1 MKKNYPA
8 IALLVTAILAYGLLI
23 PFLGFYWDDLPM
35 SWIPYELGP
44 DALTRYFS
52 TNRPVWGLLYQIT
65 TRILPHV
72 PIYWQIFALLLRA
85 LTGILFFAVVKRIWK
100 NRGAFALVAAFIF
113 LLYPGFN
120 QQWGS
125 YLYSHFFIVLNFFLA
140 SLYFTLRALDE
151 PNRFRL
157 HTSLALILS
166 ALNLW
171 MMEYFFFLELV
182 RPFLIFCALRDR
194 ETRIGTQVDTYTR
207 THTSRAAQLALPYLA
222 LWIAAVLSRMFIF
235 NNQVYSTSLLGEM
248 KTDFIGTLTHL
259 SQIVLAS
266 FWTVSGPA
274 LAQIFQLPSP
284 SADGWRVTLM
294 VAGVILFVFVITQYA
309 LRKLYTGTQVDTYTG
324 TQVDTYTGT
333 QVDTYTGTQVDTY
346 TGTQVDMY
354 TRTHV
359 DMYTARAVTR
369 NLYPVSLLAPI
380 LLSLIAL
387 FFAGW
392 PFWLID
398 FPPAL
403 GHPTSRFTLPF
414 MFGVSLLMAGLL
426 DLIPRPRLKY
436 LLAGMLI
443 ALCAGRQTFW
453 SNDYR
458 LEWQRQTELFW
469 QMTWRA
475 PGLVPGTTVLLNDRA
490 FLSPAPGADPLD
502 ARVFN
507 FYADNSLAASLNWV
521 YDPDATGDQIRYALF
536 YPKSRIGNSLPSF
549 EKNQP
554 IEYDFL
560 AAQFHG
566 NTSQVVAFY
575 YAPPGCLRLLDS
587 EIDPLNRFV
596 PDETL
601 MREAAALSSSAWIL
615 PGGTATPPE
624 VFGSEPARGWCYYF
638 EQADLARQESDW
650 EEVVR
655 IAKIAFALDDHPND
669 PVERFVF
676 IEGYAHTGDWARA
689 QELSTE
695 AWRVSKEYLAP
706 MLCRL
711 WARVALQTGPTAQ
724 QQAAL
729 GEMRSQFGCA
739 Q

>member
-1 MKKNYPA
+1 MKRAYPA
-8 IALLVTAILAYGLLI
+8 IALLITAILAYGLLI
-23 PFLGFYWDDLPM
+23 PSLGFYWDDLPM
-35 SWIPYELGP
+35 SWIPYELGH
-44 DALTRYFS
+44 DAMTRYFS
-52 TNRPVWGLLYQIT
+52 TNRPIWGLLYQVT

-72 PIYWQIFALLLRA
+72 PIHWQIFALLLRA
-85 LTGILFFAVVKRIWK
+85 LTGILFFSVVKRIWK
-100 NRGAFALVAAFIF
+100 GRDAFALIAAFIF

-157 HTSLALILS
+157 HTFLALLFS

-171 MMEYFFFLELV
+171 MMEYFFFLELI
-182 RPFLIFCALRDR
+182 RPFIIYFALRDR
-194 ETRIGTQVDTYTR
+194 DQQPIIRKTIRLSIPYILLW
-207 THTSRAAQLALPYLA
+207 LADLF
-222 LWIAAVLSRMFIF
+222 WRMFIF
-235 NNQVYSTSLLGEM
+235 NNQVYSTSLLGNM

-259 SQIVLAS
+259 VSIIFAS
-266 FWTVSGPA
+266 FWTVTGPA
-274 LAQIFQLPSP
+274 LAQIFQLPVP
-284 SADGWRVTLM
+284 AVDGPRVTLI
-294 VAGVILFVFVITQYA
+294 VAAIIILVLLITFYA
-309 LRKLYTGTQVDTYTG
+309 IRNTGLATQAHKPSSLY
-324 TQVDTYTGT
+324 
-333 QVDTYTGTQVDTY
+333 
-346 TGTQVDMY
+346 
-354 TRTHV
+354 
-359 DMYTARAVTR
+359 
-369 NLYPVSLLAPI
+369 LLSPI

-426 DLIPRPRLKY
+426 DMIPWARWKY
-436 LLAGMLI
+436 LLAGLLI
-443 ALCAGRQTFW
+443 ALCAGRQAFW

-458 LEWQRQTELFW
+458 LEWNRQTELFW

-475 PGLVPGTTVLLNDRA
+475 PGLVPDTTVLLNDRA
-490 FLSPAPGADPLD
+490 FLAPAPGADLVD
-502 ARVFN
+502 ARVLN
-507 FYADNSLAASLNWV
+507 FYADNSLATSLNWV
-521 YDPDATGDQIRYALF
+521 YDPNATGDQIHYVLF
-536 YPKSRIGNSLPSF
+536 YPKSRIGNGLPSF
-549 EKNQP
+549 EKDQP

-560 AAQFHG
+560 AAKFHG
-566 NTSQVVAFY
+566 NTSQVVAFF
-575 YAPPGCLRLLDS
+575 YAPPGCLRLLDPD
-587 EIDPLNRFV
+587 IDSVNRFI

-601 MREAAALSSSAWIL
+601 MRDASALSSSVWIEA
-615 PGGTATPPE
+615 GGTTTPPE
-624 VFGSEPARGWCYYF
+624 VFGSEPQRGWCFYF
-638 EQADLARQESDW
+638 EKADLARQESDW

-676 IEGYAHTGDWARA
+676 IEGYAHMGDWARA
-689 QELSTE
+689 QELSVE
-695 AWRVSKEYLAP
+695 AWRVSKEYVGP

-711 WARVALQTGPTAQ
+711 WDRIAAQTSSSPAQ
-724 QQAAL
+724 ESAV
-729 GEMRSQFGCA
+729 GTMRETFSCA